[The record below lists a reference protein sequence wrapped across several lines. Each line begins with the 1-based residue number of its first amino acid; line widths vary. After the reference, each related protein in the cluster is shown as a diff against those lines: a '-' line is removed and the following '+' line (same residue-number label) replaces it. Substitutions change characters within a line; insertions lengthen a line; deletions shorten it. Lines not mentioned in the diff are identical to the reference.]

1 MLAGAGVGSRR
12 RMDELVAAG
21 RITVNGRLAVTGQ
34 RVQPSDVIA
43 LDGKPVVLG
52 ADDGEQRVLMYHKPA
67 GEIVSRDDPQG
78 RPSVFDN
85 LPRLD
90 AARWIAV
97 GRLDFN
103 TSGLLLLT
111 TSGDLANA
119 LMHPSSMIE
128 REYAVRVR
136 GELSESQAAS
146 LLAGIALDDGLA
158 KIERIEAHGG
168 GASNHWYHV
177 VLYEGRY
184 REVRRLFD
192 AVGQPVGR
200 LMRVRFGDLKLPPRL
215 RPGRYEELS
224 PADIRRLVESARS
237 AGVTRDARTAVN
249 TPAGARRTDPGRD
262 GASKRR
268 PKQHPDSPVGGR
280 VTPNSRRGKNRRA

>member
-12 RMDELVAAG
+12 HMEELISAG
-21 RITVNGRLAVTGQ
+21 RITVNGKPAIIGQ
-34 RVQPSDVIA
+34 RVQASDQIA
-43 LDGKPVVLG
+43 MDGQPVQLN
-52 ADDGEQRVLMYHKPA
+52 ADDGELRVLMYHKPA

-111 TSGDLANA
+111 TSGDLANK

-128 REYAVRVR
+128 REYAVRIR
-136 GELSESQAAS
+136 GELTAAQAAS
-146 LLAGIALDDGLA
+146 LRAGIDLDDGPA
-158 KIERIEAHGG
+158 KIERIEAQGG

-192 AVGQPVGR
+192 AIGQPVGR
-200 LMRVRFGDLKLPPRL
+200 LMRVRFGDLRLPPRL
-215 RPGRYEELS
+215 RPGRFVELLPREIGQLTGS
-224 PADIRRLVESARS
+224 PGEPKHSLNGAPARHPPKNRPTTGGPQ
-237 AGVTRDARTAVN
+237 AAR
-249 TPAGARRTDPGRD
+249 PGRE
-262 GASKRR
+262 GPREPGRGPRKGSSR
-268 PKQHPDSPVGGR
+268 P
-280 VTPNSRRGKNRRA
+280 GKNR

>member
-1 MLAGAGVGSRR
+1 MLFRSNPQPSPTQSDFPPGERLQKVLAGAGVGSRR

-43 LDGKPVVLG
+43 LDGKPVVVG

-146 LLAGIALDDGLA
+146 LLSGIAL
-158 KIERIEAHGG
+158 ER
-168 GASNHWYHV
+168 S
-177 VLYEGRY
+177 
-184 REVRRLFD
+184 
-192 AVGQPVGR
+192 
-200 LMRVRFGDLKLPPRL
+200 
-215 RPGRYEELS
+215 EEHTSELQS
-224 PADIRRLVESARS
+224 
-237 AGVTRDARTAVN
+237 
-249 TPAGARRTDPGRD
+249 
-262 GASKRR
+262 
-268 PKQHPDSPVGGR
+268 H
-280 VTPNSRRGKNRRA
+280 

>member
-1 MLAGAGVGSRR
+1 ME
-12 RMDELVAAG
+12 ELISAG
-21 RITVNGRLAVTGQ
+21 RITVNGKPAVIGQ
-34 RVQPSDVIA
+34 RVQASDQIA
-43 LDGKPVVLG
+43 KDGQPIQLN
-52 ADDGEQRVLMYHKPA
+52 AEEGEFRVLMYHKPA

-90 AARWIAV
+90 ASRWIAV

-111 TSGDLANA
+111 TSGDLANK

-128 REYAVRVR
+128 REYAVRIR
-136 GELSESQAAS
+136 GELSAAQAAS
-146 LLAGIALDDGLA
+146 LRAGIDLDDGPA
-158 KIERIEAHGG
+158 RIERIEAQGG

-192 AVGQPVGR
+192 AIGQPVGR
-200 LMRVRFGDLKLPPRL
+200 LMRVRFGELRLPPRL
-215 RPGRYEELS
+215 RPGRFVELL
-224 PADIRRLVESARS
+224 PREIAQLTGAP
-237 AGVTRDARTAVN
+237 RDAKQSPTSA
-249 TPAGARRTDPGRD
+249 PARHPPKNRPPSGRPQVARPDREGRREPGR
-262 GASKRR
+262 GPRQGSLR
-268 PKQHPDSPVGGR
+268 S
-280 VTPNSRRGKNRRA
+280 GKNR